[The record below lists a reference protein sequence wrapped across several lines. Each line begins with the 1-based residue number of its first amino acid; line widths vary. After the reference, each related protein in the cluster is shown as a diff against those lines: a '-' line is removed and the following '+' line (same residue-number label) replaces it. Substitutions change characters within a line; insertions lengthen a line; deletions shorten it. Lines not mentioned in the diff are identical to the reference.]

1 MAITNL
7 PTADY
12 NADLR
17 RTTRNSASDPFAS
30 VAAYSDQQSAALP
43 LLTPTSYCARPELF
57 LSEAADTY
65 IPRNSYESEAAYS
78 IRLSSALSSFEPYY
92 RSLKNVTVGTALRK
106 PIALAEDIST
116 PDWDALINNASLDGE
131 SLTIFARRLL
141 DSAIDAGWAGVLVDY
156 PKVDASLN
164 LAQEKAL
171 GLRPY
176 LSMIPM
182 ADVLGWQTTAETT
195 QIGDEVR
202 YGERLKQLRIR
213 DSVTEPDP
221 DDEFHEIVRP
231 AVRVF
236 DQSDADSNVT
246 CRLFVL
252 KAPQAGQQERWTL
265 VDETTLG
272 ISVIP
277 FVPCYAGEQEGFMRC
292 RPLLLDIARL
302 NLSHWQTAADLAH
315 SLHLTSSPTLVISG
329 VETQGEGAD
338 LSVSPDKSLF
348 LASPDSKA
356 QWIGAPSNGADVM
369 LTRLKEL
376 EVSMQHLAPVQLQT
390 KTTTGVEAAAAKK
403 LDRAQSDSQL
413 SVIVSQ
419 LEDALNQSL
428 AIAALYMGEPP
439 VALTLPRDFGPE
451 PMEPNEI
458 KEYSALVASGLLSH
472 STFLRKLQAAE
483 AFDALDE
490 WSVEDELETLE
501 DERPAIDATQLP
513 PEEDTDEDEDDENQN
528 VAGELD
534 GITGDEPTSSDA

>member
-141 DSAIDAGWAGVLVDY
+141 DSAIDAGWAGVLVDF
-156 PKVDASLN
+156 PKVDGNISY
-164 LAQEKAL
+164 AQEKSL

-176 LSMIPM
+176 FQLVPFS
-182 ADVLGWQTTAETT
+182 DVLGWQSTSETV
-195 QIGDEVR
+195 QLGDEVR
-202 YGERLKQLRIR
+202 YGERLTQLRIR
-213 DSVTEPDP
+213 EAINEPDP
-221 DDEFHEIVRP
+221 DDEFHQITRP

-236 DQSDADSNVT
+236 DQETTGGQVT

-252 KAPQAGQQERWTL
+252 KAAQAGQQEKWTL
-265 VDETTLG
+265 TEESTLG
-272 ISVIP
+272 ITVIP
-277 FVPCYAGEQEGFMRC
+277 FVPCYAGEQEGYLRA

-302 NLSHWQTAADLAH
+302 NLAHWQCSADLAH

-376 EVSMQHLAPVQLQT
+376 ELSMQHLAPVQLQT

-413 SVIVSQ
+413 SVMVSQ
-419 LEDALNQSL
+419 LEDCLNQAL
-428 AIAALYMGEPP
+428 AIAALYMNEVP
-439 VALTLPRDFGPE
+439 VALTLPRDFGPD
-451 PMEPNEI
+451 PLSSGEI
-458 KEYSALVASGLLSH
+458 KEYAALVASGNLSQE
-472 STFLRKLQAAE
+472 TFLRKLQSSE
-483 AFDALDE
+483 CFDALDQ
-490 WSVEDELETLE
+490 WSVEEEMERLEE
-501 DERPAIDATQLP
+501 ERPAVDLAQLP
-513 PEEDTDEDEDDENQN
+513 PEEDADDDEDDENQN

-534 GITGDEPTSSDA
+534 GATEDEPTPDDA